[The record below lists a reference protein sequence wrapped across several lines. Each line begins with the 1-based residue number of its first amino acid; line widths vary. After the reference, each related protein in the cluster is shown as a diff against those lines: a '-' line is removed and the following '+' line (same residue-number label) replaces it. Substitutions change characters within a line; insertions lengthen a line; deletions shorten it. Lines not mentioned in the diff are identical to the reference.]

1 MFAVA
6 EILGMTV
13 GEVGERMTAGELI
26 EWVAYMQLKSGN
38 TITKGGAE
46 MLPA

>member
-6 EILGMTV
+6 EKIGMTV

-26 EWVAYMQLKSGN
+26 EWMAYMQLQAGN